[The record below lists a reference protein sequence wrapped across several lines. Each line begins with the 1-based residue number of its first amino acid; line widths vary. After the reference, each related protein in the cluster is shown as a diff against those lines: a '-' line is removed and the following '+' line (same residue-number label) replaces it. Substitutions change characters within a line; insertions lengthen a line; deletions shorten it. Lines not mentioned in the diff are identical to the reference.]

1 MLLYHY
7 LSSTSQRTSPL
18 PVSLSL
24 HLPVLLDESIS
35 GQMFSGALAL
45 LGQDMSPLPILWSR
59 TELKLSWARDHMPE
73 EVFTEPRRAARGYH
87 HPGRMTRTGVVRPG
101 RRKAAC
107 LHFLFWC
114 HGFPRSSK
122 KERIG
127 HSHTCSQGLR
137 SDCRERVIQPQG
149 WISQNVKLRAHK

>member
-73 EVFTEPRRAARGYH
+73 EFSPSPGEQPEATIILEGWHGQEWWDQEDAKQHVYTFYFDAMVSPEAVRKRGLATPTHAVRDFGPTVGRGWFNPRVG
-87 HPGRMTRTGVVRPG
+87 
-101 RRKAAC
+101 
-107 LHFLFWC
+107 
-114 HGFPRSSK
+114 
-122 KERIG
+122 
-127 HSHTCSQGLR
+127 
-137 SDCRERVIQPQG
+137 
-149 WISQNVKLRAHK
+149 